1 MAATRCFAGQSA
13 WPSPDGEIRKKY
25 FGHLWSIGKK
35 VANRLIFYFFGRVC
49 CCGFPKKLTNFL
61 VSLKFG
67 VSRNPS
73 NYVSILMGK
82 NEAAQTRLNED
93 VETLHWV
100 GQGSAVV
107 VHAIFRGENGHEAA

>member
-1 MAATRCFAGQSA
+1 
-13 WPSPDGEIRKKY
+13 
-25 FGHLWSIGKK
+25 
-35 VANRLIFYFFGRVC
+35 
-49 CCGFPKKLTNFL
+49 
-61 VSLKFG
+61 
-67 VSRNPS
+67 
-73 NYVSILMGK
+73 MGK